1 LISRGEKEKP
11 MARPGENREDIKRA
25 LAGLGW
31 EVRTDDE
38 GSGAVMGA
46 HDKYHLMVNF
56 EGEKPTSVLI
66 SYVGRGGE
74 IPAGTG
80 RAQNACPP
88 PKASYELF
96 PGSRESRKT
105 LLPIPHS

>member
-1 LISRGEKEKP
+1 MSCGGKEKL
-11 MARPGENREDIKRA
+11 MARPGESKEDIRRA

-38 GSGAVMGA
+38 VSGAVMGA
-46 HDKYHLMVNF
+46 HGKYHLMVSY

-74 IPAGTG
+74 I
-80 RAQNACPP
+80 
-88 PKASYELF
+88 L
-96 PGSRESRKT
+96 SRKWPGREG
-105 LLPIPHS
+105 LPTPQSVVRAFVRE

>member
-1 LISRGEKEKP
+1 MSRGGKENL
-11 MARPGENREDIKRA
+11 MARPGESREDIERA

-31 EVRTDDE
+31 EVRPDDE

-74 IPAGTG
+74 ILSRNWSGTERLPTPERVV
-80 RAQNACPP
+80 RA
-88 PKASYELF
+88 F
-96 PGSRESRKT
+96 SRE
-105 LLPIPHS
+105 

>member
-1 LISRGEKEKP
+1 MSRRGKEKI
-11 MARPGENREDIKRA
+11 MARPGENREDIERA

-46 HDKYHLMVNF
+46 HGKYHLMVSF

-66 SYVGRGGE
+66 SYVGSGGE
-74 IPAGTG
+74 I
-80 RAQNACPP
+80 
-88 PKASYELF
+88 L
-96 PGSRESRKT
+96 SRKWPGT
-105 LLPIPHS
+105 DRLPTPQSVVRAFPRE

>member
-1 LISRGEKEKP
+1 
-11 MARPGENREDIKRA
+11 MTRPGESREDIKRA

-46 HDKYHLMVNF
+46 HGKYHLMVSF

-66 SYVGRGGE
+66 SYVGKGGE
-74 IPAGTG
+74 ILSRNWSGTERLPTPQSVV
-80 RAQNACPP
+80 RA
-88 PKASYELF
+88 F
-96 PGSRESRKT
+96 SRA
-105 LLPIPHS
+105 

>member
-1 LISRGEKEKP
+1 MAHLGES
-11 MARPGENREDIKRA
+11 REDIGRA

-31 EVRTDDE
+31 EVRMDEE

-46 HDKYHLMVNF
+46 HGKYHLMVSF

-74 IPAGTG
+74 MLSRKWPGTDRLPTPRSVI
-80 RAQNACPP
+80 RA
-88 PKASYELF
+88 F
-96 PGSRESRKT
+96 SRE
-105 LLPIPHS
+105 